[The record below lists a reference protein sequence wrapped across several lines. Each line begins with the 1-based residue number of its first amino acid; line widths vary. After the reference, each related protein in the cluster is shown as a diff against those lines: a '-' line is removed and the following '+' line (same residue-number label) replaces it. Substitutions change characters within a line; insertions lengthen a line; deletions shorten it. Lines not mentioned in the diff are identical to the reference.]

1 MRTSDEGR
9 NYTLHFFIGQHR
21 HRQVM
26 QDRYAGRLT
35 RRQAAKGTVEKTQNR
50 AGATPL
56 FRLSAAQV
64 NRGSLPPSVTGDCAA
79 LFFPR

>member
-1 MRTSDEGR
+1 M
-9 NYTLHFFIGQHR
+9 LHFFIGQHR
-21 HRQVM
+21 HRPKV

-35 RRQAAKGTVEKTQNR
+35 RRQAAKGTVEKTQNQ

-64 NRGSLPPSVTGDCAA
+64 NPGVAPALSRSLRDPS
-79 LFFPR
+79 